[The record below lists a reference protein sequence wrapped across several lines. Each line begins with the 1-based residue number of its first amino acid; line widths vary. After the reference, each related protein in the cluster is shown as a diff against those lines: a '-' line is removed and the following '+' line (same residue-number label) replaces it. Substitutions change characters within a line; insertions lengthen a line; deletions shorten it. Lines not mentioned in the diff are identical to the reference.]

1 MSVVSHVECLSA
13 CETKIK
19 YLAKM
24 SHRDYLSDA
33 TLLKSPLSRAMH
45 LKCPVCCE
53 TKMEFLSFC
62 ELNERICKYVSCEPN
77 VKCLSVNNINVQYV

>member
-1 MSVVSHVECLSA
+1 MECLSA
-13 CETKIK
+13 CETKIG

-45 LKCPVCCE
+45 IKFLPVV
-53 TKMEFLSFC
+53 TQNGISVF
-62 ELNERICKYVSCEPN
+62 VS
-77 VKCLSVNNINVQYV
+77 